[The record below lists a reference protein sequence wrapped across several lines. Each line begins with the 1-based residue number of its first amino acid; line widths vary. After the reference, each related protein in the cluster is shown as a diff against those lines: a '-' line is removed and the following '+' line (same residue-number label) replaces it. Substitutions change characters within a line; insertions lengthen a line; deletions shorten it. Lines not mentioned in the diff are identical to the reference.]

1 MVKTL
6 NSVKD
11 QSYQRFA
18 HSVKILDYDQHNV
31 LLLSVETGY
40 DSQFTSAWSK
50 STIKVYNTELGG
62 SDFET
67 YLPSALQKIYTMMQM
82 RLLPPY

>member
-40 DSQFTSAWSK
+40 DSPFASA
-50 STIKVYNTELGG
+50 TTRITRKVYDTELGC
-62 SDFET
+62 SDFEIDS
-67 YLPSALQKIYTMMQM
+67 PS
-82 RLLPPY
+82 